1 MKNKMTL
8 GLIAM
13 TLIFSSCF
21 KDEVST
27 VNERGFNGINF
38 DISTGKTRAIVA
50 DLVTL
55 QDAEDGFGV
64 YATNGATFSEFIAN
78 KAYKYN
84 KSAGMWQWVDEDIF
98 WPSVTTDY
106 PINFYAYYPLSETS
120 LNQTLSA
127 DYTIAAQPADQ
138 NDLLVAKH
146 AAVQTRPSS
155 GNVTLAFKHILSKVD
170 FKVVTG
176 SALIVEVQS
185 ISVKQVGNNGTF
197 SFANFVWS
205 AVPTTWNSGYDYMTA
220 PVTSANVFA
229 GVTTATAVTGSGGS
243 LMLMPQDLSGRAW
256 DKTEAGLAGQ
266 SYIEVV
272 YRISETVSADD
283 VVGYTDAL
291 AHPANGNGAV
301 TGPLFVKVG
310 YTLPTNWLMG
320 KAYTYT
326 IHLGTLDSYGGN
338 LIAGNFVDKNGA
350 DSGLPV
356 VTPDTQ
362 EPIVV
367 PEPIFPDKP
376 IGFVVSVDP
385 WGDVVAEP
393 LK

>member
-1 MKNKMTL
+1 MVL
-8 GLIAM
+8 GLVAM
-13 TLIFSSCF
+13 ALVFASCF
-21 KDEVST
+21 KDEVHT
-27 VNERGFNGINF
+27 VNDRDFNGIDF
-38 DISTGKTRAIVA
+38 DISTGKTRAIVS
-50 DLVTL
+50 DLTAL
-55 QDAEDGFGV
+55 QASDEGFGV
-64 YATNGATFSEFIAN
+64 YATNGASFSEFIAN
-78 KAYKYN
+78 KAYKYDEVSGTWKWAQSN
-84 KSAGMWQWVDEDIF
+84 IMWPSAG
-98 WPSVTTDY
+98 TDY

-120 LNQTLSA
+120 LDQTLSA
-127 DYTIAAQPADQ
+127 DYTIAAQPGDQ
-138 NDLLVAKH
+138 KDLLVAKH

-185 ISVKQVGNNGTF
+185 ISVKRVGNNGTF
-197 SFANFVWS
+197 SFAGFVWS

-220 PVTSANVFA
+220 PVAGANVFA
-229 GVTTATAVTGSGGS
+229 GVTTAAAVTGSGGS

-256 DKTEAGLAGQ
+256 DKTEVGLADQ

-272 YRISETVSADD
+272 YRIFETVSNDD

-291 AHPANGNGAV
+291 THPANGSGAV

-310 YTLPTNWLMG
+310 YALPTNWLMG

-338 LIAGNFVDKNGA
+338 LIAGNFVDQNGA

-367 PEPIFPDKP
+367 PQPIFPDNKP
-376 IGFVVSVDP
+376 IGFIVSVDD
-385 WGDVVAEP
+385 WGAGIDEP